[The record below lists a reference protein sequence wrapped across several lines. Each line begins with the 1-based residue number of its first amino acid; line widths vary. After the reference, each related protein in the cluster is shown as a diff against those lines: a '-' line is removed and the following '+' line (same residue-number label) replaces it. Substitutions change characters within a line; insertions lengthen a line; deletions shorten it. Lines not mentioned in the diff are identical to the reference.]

1 MTKEEKLIHNQ
12 ISQKCIICLWSCL
25 ILVLSLTLVKM
36 FLSNRPANWGKN
48 LTIIRE
54 ETSFIKKQNL
64 ELKTQ
69 LAAKEGGLNFLRD
82 QALQAGFIEKP
93 TVKYLSLPPAVAQKM
108 P

>member
-1 MTKEEKLIHNQ
+1 MTKAEKVKIYQ
-12 ISQKCIICLWSCL
+12 ISRKCYACLWFCL

-36 FLSNRPANWGKN
+36 FLSNRPANWGNN
-48 LTIIRE
+48 LTVIRE

-69 LAAKEGGLNFLRD
+69 LAAKEGGLSVLRD
-82 QALQAGFIEKP
+82 QALQAGFTEKP
-93 TVKYLSLPPAVAQKM
+93 TIKYLSLPPAVAQKM